1 MTDTERRGYND
12 KNKDCPVRP
21 HGRQNAVSR
30 PDGGNR
36 APPVGA
42 NVLRKE

>member
-21 HGRQNAVSR
+21 HGAAERRVAT
-30 PDGGNR
+30 G
-36 APPVGA
+36 
-42 NVLRKE
+42 LRRWPIR